1 VISVDEQ
8 CNERIGFGGGG
19 GGGVFASFNT
29 NRVEF
34 SGRAY
39 RGPTLLRSFSNNRI
53 SNQYLNKQH
62 KKERKKHL
70 VM

>member
-1 VISVDEQ
+1 MISVDEQ
-8 CNERIGFGGGG
+8 CNERIG
-19 GGGVFASFNT
+19 FNT

-62 KKERKKHL
+62 KKEMKKHL